1 MVLRSFPYLAAA
13 GATRNLLSGA
23 DFAALTAILWQVG
36 PPSSASTAQAAAPP
50 AGFTV
55 ALVPWWV
62 YVVAAALLVAIF
74 LLLQV
79 RRNRAHARA
88 LAATHVTAEAL
99 RRASEAQS
107 RGHERFQTILD
118 CISDAVFVHDAES
131 GRILEVNAAATR
143 MYGYSAEQLCRL
155 DIGALSAPIPAYSQK
170 AALQLVH
177 SAAGGSPQL
186 AEWQCKRRDGSV
198 FWAEI
203 SLRSS
208 PLDGVERVLVV
219 VRDISSRKLVEETL
233 RREQLFTER
242 VIQAFPGIFFVFDQ
256 NGHYVRWNQAHELLF
271 GMSRDEIVET
281 DALSR
286 IHPEDRAR
294 VAATIE
300 QIITTGSAEVEA
312 RGLVGPGPETRWFF
326 MTGRRIDVEGE
337 PYVIGFGIDTTERRE
352 AEAARTNLE
361 DRLLQ
366 AKRLESLGRLAGG
379 IAHDFN
385 NLLTIINGYCDLLLL
400 DKDLTSSRLR
410 KNLEHIR
417 QAGERATGM
426 TRQLLAFSRKQVAQA
441 APVDVNAVVAEVVE
455 LSRRGIGGNIEL
467 VVETGQGL
475 GHVLSNSAQLHQ
487 MLMNL
492 VNNACDA
499 MDQGGRLSIRT
510 SAVVLEGD
518 CAAELAVASGNYV
531 RIVVSDTGCGMDETV
546 RARLFEP
553 FFTTKPPGK
562 GTGLGLSTVYGIVQS
577 SNGAISV
584 KSVPGA
590 GSTFEVYLP
599 RNSSEAAPVAPAA
612 RPLAVVRGASTIL
625 LVEDEP
631 LVRRLAV
638 EVLTSS
644 GHQVLQAANA
654 EEALR
659 VAEHYSLPVDLLV
672 TDMVMPGINGRD
684 LATRLGGT
692 HPEARVLIVSGF
704 SETLTGGG
712 LDAGIHYLQKPYT
725 PESLTRTV
733 QHILSTQP
741 AGPIGD

>member
-1 MVLRSFPYLAAA
+1 
-13 GATRNLLSGA
+13 
-23 DFAALTAILWQVG
+23 
-36 PPSSASTAQAAAPP
+36 
-50 AGFTV
+50 
-55 ALVPWWV
+55 
-62 YVVAAALLVAIF
+62 
-74 LLLQV
+74 
-79 RRNRAHARA
+79 
-88 LAATHVTAEAL
+88 
-99 RRASEAQS
+99 
-107 RGHERFQTILD
+107 
-118 CISDAVFVHDAES
+118 
-131 GRILEVNAAATR
+131 
-143 MYGYSAEQLCRL
+143 
-155 DIGALSAPIPAYSQK
+155 
-170 AALQLVH
+170 
-177 SAAGGSPQL
+177 
-186 AEWQCKRRDGSV
+186 
-198 FWAEI
+198 
-203 SLRSS
+203 
-208 PLDGVERVLVV
+208 
-219 VRDISSRKLVEETL
+219 
-233 RREQLFTER
+233 
-242 VIQAFPGIFFVFDQ
+242 
-256 NGHYVRWNQAHELLF
+256 
-271 GMSRDEIVET
+271 
-281 DALSR
+281 
-286 IHPEDRAR
+286 
-294 VAATIE
+294 
-300 QIITTGSAEVEA
+300 
-312 RGLVGPGPETRWFF
+312 
-326 MTGRRIDVEGE
+326 
-337 PYVIGFGIDTTERRE
+337 
-352 AEAARTNLE
+352 
-361 DRLLQ
+361 
-366 AKRLESLGRLAGG
+366 
-379 IAHDFN
+379 
-385 NLLTIINGYCDLLLL
+385 
-400 DKDLTSSRLR
+400 
-410 KNLEHIR
+410 
-417 QAGERATGM
+417 
-426 TRQLLAFSRKQVAQA
+426 
-441 APVDVNAVVAEVVE
+441 
-455 LSRRGIGGNIEL
+455 
-467 VVETGQGL
+467 
-475 GHVLSNSAQLHQ
+475 

-499 MDQGGRLSIRT
+499 MDQGGRLLIRT

-518 CAAELAVASGNYV
+518 CAAELAVAPGNYV

-599 RNSSEAAPVAPAA
+599 RNSSEAAAVAPAA
-612 RPLAVVRGASTIL
+612 APLAVVRGASTIL

-684 LATRLGGT
+684 LAARLGGT